1 MCTALPQWSRDHS
14 IHLSLRHK
22 YRCGPLATEN
32 ILLEPWRALHGL
44 HQVVVDTKTVTPSY
58 AQSLRTDMMGAKWN
72 AWTWLESVQQ
82 QKEMGAAEM
91 RRGIYMDKC
100 SHFANTIAVLEKVY
114 NSAPQYPALKAA
126 GEEFDKAVNR
136 LRLQCEL
143 NLILAATKT
152 LAHFALASDASD
164 RALDLVQGKSGA
176 WKNTAPRMPRNHVSW
191 YTQSDMAKVR
201 YRRGCLRM
209 EMCFVAGDMEML
221 AEARDDLTE
230 ARILNPGDT
239 GAEIALGAMER
250 RRFKRE
256 FEEKWPDASL
266 TFLR

>member
-1 MCTALPQWSRDHS
+1 M
-14 IHLSLRHK
+14 
-22 YRCGPLATEN
+22 
-32 ILLEPWRALHGL
+32 
-44 HQVVVDTKTVTPSY
+44 TPSY
-58 AQSLRTDMMGAKWN
+58 AQSLRTDMMGAKWD

-91 RRGIYMDKC
+91 RRGIYMDQC

-136 LRLQCEL
+136 LRLQCEF

-191 YTQSDMAKVR
+191 YTQPDMAKVR

-221 AEARDDLTE
+221 ADARDDLTE

-239 GAEIALGAMER
+239 GAEMAPGAMER